1 MSAYNTSYLLSV
13 PIKRASD
20 IDVSKPLKNIISST
34 YSTSDAPVNIKERL
48 SDLQKLRQAAIKANG
63 GEAGAS
69 AVARF
74 AAILFTIHTVWFIR
88 DSVKICLGMSQ

>member
-1 MSAYNTSYLLSV
+1 MSVYNTSYLLSV

-48 SDLQKLRQAAIKANG
+48 SDYQKLRQAAIKANG

-74 AAILFTIHTVWFIR
+74 AAIFFNIIHILYVTDFEI
-88 DSVKICLGMSQ
+88 SI

>member
-1 MSAYNTSYLLSV
+1 MSAYNTSYLLFV

-48 SDLQKLRQAAIKANG
+48 SDLQKLRQAAIKASG

-74 AAILFTIHTVWFIR
+74 VANLFTVSNI
-88 DSVKICLGMSQ
+88 LNN

>member
-48 SDLQKLRQAAIKANG
+48 SDLQKLRQAAIKVNG

-74 AAILFTIHTVWFIR
+74 ARILFTRTCNHKR
-88 DSVKICLGMSQ
+88 RQDSFKSSS